1 MAKKQFKYNI
11 STMDERFDKVIT
23 NEEDIALLK
32 EQIDNIS
39 GDSALA
45 DWTTNTALGNIP
57 ANTNLTGMTLMEILK
72 KATVS
77 YVKPKAT
84 VNYSISDNNVE
95 VGTTINVKVS
105 LTGVTKGTNTVK
117 NMQLY
122 NGSTLVQTITYTGTS
137 TYSFNAVTLS
147 STSTLKVRIVDTDG
161 QYTEYSKT
169 YTFIYPSYYG
179 VTNDVPTGIDGLTKA
194 LRTKGTLETK
204 FTTDFQHIVYA
215 YPATY
220 GSLRS
225 ILDSMGFENIT
236 DFTAIDTTVNGV
248 AYKMYYTS
256 GKKTST
262 DFLYKFIF

>member
-32 EQIDNIS
+32 EQINNIS

-147 STSTLKVRIVDTDG
+147 STSTLKVRVVDTEG
-161 QYTEYSKT
+161 QYSEYSKT

-179 VTNDVPTGIDGLTKA
+179 VTNDVPAGIEGLTKA

-225 ILDSMGFENIT
+225 ILDSMNFENIT
-236 DFTAIDTTVNGV
+236 DFTTKDITVNGV

-262 DFLYKFIF
+262 NFLYKFSF